1 MRIQVSGYQLEN
13 NAGIGLGDYAA
24 KVSPDGLLLYEG
36 SWGGVNA
43 VPSYDWS
50 AVRCDVVES
59 SFDAHLEGWAVSGGG
74 SLSWQAA
81 DGDPAGFALLEVPVL
96 GALAEITS
104 PGAYHRN
111 WSFATAAPAI
121 LSIDVWLLTL
131 AGNHTS
137 GPAFYLSGPG
147 GSAQLV
153 LPPEAGPCEYQWQT
167 LVIPLEAPVWTVTA
181 GSWENLLTNVTD
193 LRIGANYADDYST
206 VGYDNLRLLVPS
218 SSSVSVWITDIRY
231 DQINGTVLRWQ
242 ANRGNLSYLVESCPS
257 LATNC
262 WAAVP
267 PTNQW
272 WITNT
277 VWTNRPSPYPAQFF
291 RVRAR

>member
-1 MRIQVSGYQLEN
+1 LEN
-13 NAGIGLGDYAA
+13 SSGIGLGDYTA

-36 SWGGVNA
+36 SWGGGNI
-43 VPSYDWS
+43 VPSYEWS
-50 AVRCDVVES
+50 AVRCDVVEA
-59 SFDAHLEGWAVSGGG
+59 SFDADLEGWAVSGGG
-74 SLSWQAA
+74 SLAWQAT

-96 GALAEITS
+96 GAPTKMAS

-111 WSFATAAPAI
+111 WSFDTAAPSI
-121 LSIDVWLLTL
+121 LSIDVRLLTL

-153 LPPEAGPCEYQWQT
+153 LPPEAGPSDYQWQT
-167 LVIPLEAPVWTVTA
+167 LVIPLEAPVWTMTA
-181 GSWENLLTNVTD
+181 GTWENLLTNVTD

-206 VGYDNLRLLVPS
+206 VAYDNLRLLLPS
-218 SSSVSVWITDIRY
+218 DSPVSVWITDIRH
-231 DQINGTVLRWQ
+231 DQAEGTVLRWQ
-242 ANRGNLSYLVESCPS
+242 ANRANLSYLVESCAS
-257 LATNC
+257 LATSC

-272 WITNT
+272 WITNA
-277 VWTNRPSPYPAQFF
+277 VWTNTPSPYPAQFF